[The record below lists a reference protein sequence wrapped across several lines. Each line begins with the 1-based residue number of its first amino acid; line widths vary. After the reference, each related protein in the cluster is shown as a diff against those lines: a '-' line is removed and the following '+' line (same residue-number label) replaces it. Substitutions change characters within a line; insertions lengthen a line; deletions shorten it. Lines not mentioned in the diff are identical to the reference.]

1 VKKYIKGWVGNEA
14 ADGLWKGHDRRLS
27 ERVDEV
33 VMMVSGDVINRR
45 LKWEK

>member
-33 VMMVSGDVINRR
+33 VMMEGGGINER

>member
-1 VKKYIKGWVGNEA
+1 MKKYIKGWVGNEA

-33 VMMVSGDVINRR
+33 VMMEGGGINER